1 MKKIICAL
9 AIAVTA
15 FVANAASVNWSGLG
29 GTLATTGDTATTYS
43 VYLVNSSV
51 FASASDAVTSIMGGS
66 SDGVLAT
73 TAGITAG
80 TGFRFGVTGGE
91 LAGTWGA
98 GDVINAY
105 AIILDGSTATADNY
119 MATAAK
125 NATVS
130 AAGVA
135 QFAYGSMASL
145 SWNEVPTAD
154 IPEPTSGLL
163 LLVGVA
169 GLALRRKKA

>member
-9 AIAVTA
+9 AIAVSA

-73 TAGITAG
+73 TAGIAAG
-80 TGFRFGVTGGE
+80 TGFRFGVTGGAV
-91 LAGTWGA
+91 AGSWNT
-98 GDVINAY
+98 GDVISAY
-105 AIILDGSTATADNY
+105 ALILDGSTATAENY
-119 MATAAK
+119 LATATK
-125 NATVS
+125 NATFSS
-130 AAGVA
+130 AQQANLS
-135 QFAYGSMASL
+135 FGSMASL

-163 LLVGVA
+163 LLLGVA
-169 GLALRRKKA
+169 GLALKRKRA

>member
-9 AIAVTA
+9 AIAVSA
-15 FVANAASVNWSGLG
+15 FAVNAATVNWNGLG
-29 GTLATTGDTATTYS
+29 GKLATTGDNATTYS
-43 VYLVNSSV
+43 IYLVNSTAFGSV
-51 FASASDAVTSIMGGS
+51 SDAVTSIMGGS

-80 TGFRFGVTGGE
+80 TGFRFSVVGGE
-91 LAGTWGA
+91 LAGTWNT
-98 GDVINAY
+98 GDTLSAY
-105 AIILDGSTATADNY
+105 TIILDGSTATAENY
-119 MATAAK
+119 LATATV

-130 AAGVA
+130 SAGLAAVSH
-135 QFAYGSMASL
+135 GSMASL

-163 LLVGVA
+163 LLLGVA
-169 GLALRRKKA
+169 GLALKRKRA